1 MLRAKCRLIYAYVS
15 RKEEEGTQHHRIE
28 QAFGSFRFADNADG
42 AKASSI
48 SPRLT
53 AVGQEED
60 GVRNSGGGSSFTIAG
75 ETVRPK
81 QGRAYDVKA

>member
-15 RKEEEGTQHHRIE
+15 RKKEEGKQHHRIE

-42 AKASSI
+42 ANASSI
-48 SPRLT
+48 TPRVN

-60 GVRNSGGGSSFTIAG
+60 GARNRWGGEAHS
-75 ETVRPK
+75 P
-81 QGRAYDVKA
+81 